1 LEEIVFGDDKITVV
15 CDWATKER
23 FVEEA
28 TNLLVALV
36 EEQEPCHNFNSKL
49 YIEIFRK
56 YHQSSL
62 EEMFNAKFEVNDSC
76 LTRINYTK
84 YSDRIQE
91 KLK

>member
-1 LEEIVFGDDKITVV
+1 VSDR
-15 CDWATKER
+15 AAKER

-28 TNLLVALV
+28 RNLLVALV
-36 EEQEPCHNFNSKL
+36 EEQEPCHNFNSQL

-56 YHQSSL
+56 YYQSSL
-62 EEMFNAKFEVNDSC
+62 EEKFNSKFKVHDSC

-91 KLK
+91 RLK